1 MSFKVAAGQ
10 KIGLVGPSGSGK
22 STVTKLIQRL
32 YIPESGKVLI
42 DGIDI
47 ASVDT
52 AWLRRQ
58 IGVVLQENYLF
69 NKTVRE
75 NIALTNPAVSM
86 DKIITA
92 AKLAGAHEFITEL
105 PDGYDTVIEERGASL
120 SGGQR
125 QRIAIA
131 RALVNN
137 PRILIFDEATSA
149 LDYESERI
157 IQKIWPP
164 SAKAAPYS

>member
-1 MSFKVAAGQ
+1 M
-10 KIGLVGPSGSGK
+10 
-22 STVTKLIQRL
+22 
-32 YIPESGKVLI
+32 LI

-47 ASVDT
+47 STVDV

-69 NKTVRE
+69 NKSVRE
-75 NIALTNPAVSM
+75 NIALTNPAISM
-86 DKIITA
+86 DRIIAA

-105 PDGYDTVIEERGASL
+105 PNGYDTIIEERGSSL

-137 PRILIFDEATSA
+137 PRI
-149 LDYESERI
+149 
-157 IQKIWPP
+157 
-164 SAKAAPYS
+164 

>member
-1 MSFKVAAGQ
+1 MNFKVRAGQ
-10 KIGLVGPSGSGK
+10 KIGFVGPSGSGK

-47 ASVDT
+47 STVDT

-69 NKTVRE
+69 NKSVRE
-75 NIALTNPAVSM
+75 NIALTNPAISM
-86 DKIITA
+86 DRIIA
-92 AKLAGAHEFITEL
+92 AARLAGAHDFITEL
-105 PDGYDTVIEERGASL
+105 PHGYDTIIEERGSSL

-137 PRILIFDEATSA
+137 PRI
-149 LDYESERI
+149 
-157 IQKIWPP
+157 
-164 SAKAAPYS
+164 

>member
-1 MSFKVAAGQ
+1 M
-10 KIGLVGPSGSGK
+10 
-22 STVTKLIQRL
+22 
-32 YIPESGKVLI
+32 I